1 MPTTRRKICIST
13 GKRGGFG
20 ALLPVMRM
28 IDDDP
33 SLELQVIVT
42 DMHLNQ
48 TFGYTVQE
56 VQRYVQIAEQVSMDQ
71 KGDTAVDRAEA
82 LGRCISGMAAA
93 LDRLRPDIVVL
104 LGDRSE
110 TLATAFT
117 CVEMGIPLA
126 HIQAGDQSGGLDD
139 IHRAAIT
146 KLSHLHFSQT
156 ELQGRRV
163 LALGEEPWRVTVS
176 GAPYIDRIV
185 AQQFTDPATIRS
197 RFSLEASAPTCV
209 VLQHSDTYEPH
220 KSYDSMRATLE
231 AVRDNSAQAIV
242 CYPCSDQGYA
252 GVIRAIEEFQD
263 EPGFHVQQNVDSVD
277 FLGLLAIASVMVGN
291 SSSAIIEAPYFE
303 LPAVNVGNRQRGRER
318 GANVIDV
325 EPSREAIASGLQR
338 ATSSEFRDWLRGQA
352 KPFGDGTASERI
364 VEVLRTVTM
373 GPVLFEK
380 PQLATSI
387 LEGDNL

>member
-1 MPTTRRKICIST
+1 MPTPPRKICIST

-28 IDDDP
+28 IDGDP

-42 DMHLNQ
+42 DMHLNE

-56 VQRYVQIAEQVSMDQ
+56 VQRYVRIAEQVSMDQ
-71 KGDTAVDRAEA
+71 KGDSARDRAGA
-82 LGRCISGMAAA
+82 LGRCMDGMAAA

-156 ELQGRRV
+156 EHQAKRV

-185 AQQFTDPATIRS
+185 AQQFTDAATVRNQ
-197 RFSLEASAPTCV
+197 FNLDPSAPMFV
-209 VLQHSDTYEPH
+209 VLQHSDTYEPQN
-220 KSYDSMRATLE
+220 SYAAMRATLE
-231 AVRDNSAQAIV
+231 ATQSVAAQALV

-252 GVIRAIEEFQD
+252 GVIRAIEEFKD
-263 EPGFHVQQNVDSVD
+263 ERGFLIQQNVDSVD
-277 FLGLLAIASVMVGN
+277 FLGLLAIANVMVGN
-291 SSSAIIEAPYFE
+291 SSSAIIEAPYFN

-325 EPSREAIASGLQR
+325 KPTREAIVSGLR
-338 ATSSEFRDWLRGQA
+338 KAASHEFRDWLQKQPR
-352 KPFGDGTASERI
+352 PFGDGTASDKI
-364 VEVLRTVTM
+364 VEVLRAVTM
-373 GPVLFEK
+373 GPKLFEK
-380 PQLATSI
+380 PQLATAI
-387 LEGDNL
+387 REGDNL

>member
-28 IDDDP
+28 IDGDP

-42 DMHLNQ
+42 DMHLNE

-56 VQRYVQIAEQVSMDQ
+56 VQRYVRIAEQVSMDQ
-71 KGDTAVDRAEA
+71 KGDSATDRAQA
-82 LGRCISGMAAA
+82 LGRCISGMATA

-117 CVEMGIPLA
+117 CIEMGIPLA

-156 ELQGRRV
+156 EQQGKRV

-176 GAPYIDRIV
+176 GAPYIDRII
-185 AQQFTDPATIRS
+185 AGQFTDAATVRS
-197 RFSLEASAPTCV
+197 RFNLDPVAPTFV
-209 VLQHSDTYEPH
+209 VLQHPDTYEPH
-220 KSYDSMRATLE
+220 NSYASMRATLD
-231 AVRDNSAQAIV
+231 AMKDLAAQAVV

-252 GVIRAIEEFQD
+252 GVIRAIEEFKD
-263 EPGFHVQQNVDSVD
+263 EPGFRIEQNVDSVD
-277 FLGLLAIASVMVGN
+277 FLGLLAIAGVMVGN
-291 SSSAIIEAPYFE
+291 SSSAIIEAPYFN

-325 EPSREAIASGLQR
+325 EPSREAISAGLRKAASPKFL
-338 ATSSEFRDWLRGQA
+338 DWLREQPR
-352 KPFGDGTASERI
+352 PFGDGSASEKI
-364 VEVLRTVTM
+364 VEILRSVTM
-373 GPVLFEK
+373 GPKLFEK
-380 PQLATSI
+380 PQLAT
-387 LEGDNL
+387 

>member
-28 IDDDP
+28 IDRDP

-42 DMHLNQ
+42 DMHLNE

-71 KGDTAVDRAEA
+71 TGDSARERTEA
-82 LGRCISGMAAA
+82 LGRCISGMAVA

-156 ELQGRRV
+156 KLQAKRV

-185 AQQFTDPATIRS
+185 AQQFTDAMTVRTRFNLDPDSPA
-197 RFSLEASAPTCV
+197 FV

-220 KSYDSMRATLE
+220 NSYGSMRATLE
-231 AVRDNSAQAIV
+231 AVRDNSTQAVV

-252 GVIRAIEEFQD
+252 GVIRAIEEFTD
-263 EPGFHVQQNVDSVD
+263 EPGFRIQQNVDSVD

-291 SSSAIIEAPYFE
+291 SSSAIIEAPYFN
-303 LPAVNVGNRQRGRER
+303 LPAVNVGSRQRGRER

-325 EPSREAIASGLQR
+325 EPSCEAIAAGLRR
-338 ATSSEFRDWLRGQA
+338 AASSEFRDWLQEQA
-352 KPFGDGTASERI
+352 RPFGDGTASEKI
-364 VEVLRTVTM
+364 VEVLRTVAM
-373 GPVLFEK
+373 GSVLFEK

-387 LEGDNL
+387 REGDNL

>member
-1 MPTTRRKICIST
+1 MPTSRRKICIST

-28 IDDDP
+28 IDSDP

-42 DMHLNQ
+42 DMHLNE

-71 KGDTAVDRAEA
+71 TGDSARERTEA
-82 LGRCISGMAAA
+82 LGRCVSGMAVA

-139 IHRAAIT
+139 LHRAAIT

-156 ELQGRRV
+156 KLQGQRV

-185 AQQFTDPATIRS
+185 AQQFTDAATVRT
-197 RFSLEASAPTCV
+197 RFNLDPKTPTFV

-220 KSYDSMRATLE
+220 NSYGSMRATLE
-231 AVRDNSAQAIV
+231 AVRDHSMQAVV

-252 GVIRAIEEFQD
+252 GVIRAIEEFAD
-263 EPGFHVQQNVDSVD
+263 EPSFRIQQNVDSVD
-277 FLGLLAIASVMVGN
+277 FLGLLAISSVMIGN
-291 SSSAIIEAPYFE
+291 SSSAIIEAPYFN

-325 EPSREAIASGLQR
+325 EPSPEAVAAGVRR
-338 ATSSEFRDWLRGQA
+338 AASSEFRDWLQGQA
-352 KPFGDGTASERI
+352 RPFGDGTASEKI
-364 VEVLRTVTM
+364 VEVLRTVAM
-373 GPVLFEK
+373 DPVLFEK
-380 PQLATSI
+380 PQLAASI
-387 LEGDNL
+387 HEGENL

>member
-1 MPTTRRKICIST
+1 MRTTRRKICVST

-20 ALLPVMRM
+20 ALLPVMGM
-28 IDDDP
+28 IDRDP

-42 DMHLNQ
+42 DMHLNE

-56 VQRYVQIAEQVSMDQ
+56 VQRYVRIAEQVSMDQ
-71 KGDTAVDRAEA
+71 KGDSASDRAGA

-104 LGDRSE
+104 LGDRGE

-139 IHRAAIT
+139 LHRAAIT

-156 ELQGRRV
+156 ERQANRV
-163 LALGEEPWRVTVS
+163 LALGEERWRVLVS

-185 AQQFTDPATIRS
+185 GQQFTDAATVRSQFDLDPDAPAII
-197 RFSLEASAPTCV
+197 
-209 VLQHSDTYEPH
+209 VLQHPDTYEPH
-220 KSYDSMRATLE
+220 NAYASMRAILDAMT
-231 AVRDNSAQAIV
+231 NIGAQAVV

-252 GVIRAIEEFQD
+252 GVIRAIEEFKN
-263 EPGFHVQQNVDSVD
+263 EPGFRIRQHIDSVD

-291 SSSAIIEAPYFE
+291 SSSAIIEAPYFN

-325 EPSREAIASGLQR
+325 EPSREAIVSGLR
-338 ATSSEFRDWLRGQA
+338 KAASPEFRDWLQEQPR
-352 KPFGDGTASERI
+352 PFGDGTASEKI
-364 VEVLRTVTM
+364 VEVLRTVKI
-373 GPVLFEK
+373 GPSLFEK
-380 PQLATSI
+380 QQLAT
-387 LEGDNL
+387 